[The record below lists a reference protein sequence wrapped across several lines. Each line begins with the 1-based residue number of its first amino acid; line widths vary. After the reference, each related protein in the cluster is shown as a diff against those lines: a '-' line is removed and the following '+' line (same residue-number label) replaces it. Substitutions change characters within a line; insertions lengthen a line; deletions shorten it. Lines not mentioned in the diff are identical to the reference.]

1 MRISTKQYYETS
13 SRAMSEQQSNL
24 YKVQQ
29 QMSSGKKLLTPSDDP
44 VGADQAL
51 RLQQSIDL
59 TDLYKNNLSAA
70 QSQLS
75 QSESVLGSM
84 TDAMSDIRGLLVQ
97 AGNSTYGNSE
107 RNLISQELQQKL
119 GNLMGLANSRD
130 GAGFYLFGG
139 NADNTAPFTQ
149 TVSGVAYNGDQ
160 GSRSVQISGNRN
172 MQLNENG
179 ADLFMRT
186 KTGNG
191 VFDIQPATTNTGS
204 AVALVGRVANASLL
218 TGNNYQ
224 VQFTSANSYQIVN
237 TTTSATVSSG
247 TYTSGS
253 VLSVDGMEMTI
264 TGNPASGDVFDVKPA
279 ANKDIFTG
287 LTELTNLLSQPV
299 STDADKAKLKTMLNN
314 MINLSDQTSDSVS
327 AARTRIG
334 ARSKEVDSLTA
345 LQTDAGYNYSARLS
359 AITDV
364 DYAAASVDLTKQT
377 VALQAAQK
385 SYSMLSQLSLFSY
398 IGG

>member
-1 MRISTKQYYETS
+1 MRISTRQYYDTS
-13 SRAMSEQQSNL
+13 ARAMSDQQSNL

-29 QMSSGKKLLTPSDDP
+29 QMSSGKKLLTPADDP

-51 RLQQSIDL
+51 RLQQSLDL
-59 TDLYKNNLSAA
+59 TGLYKNNLSSA

-75 QSESVLGSM
+75 QSESVLSSM
-84 TDAMSDIRGLLVQ
+84 TDSMSDIRSLLVQ

-107 RNLISQELQQKL
+107 RNSISQELQQKL

-139 NADNTAPFTQ
+139 NADNTAPFSQ

-160 GSRSVQISGNRN
+160 GSRAVQVSGNRN

-191 VFDIQPATTNTGS
+191 IFDIQPAVANSGS
-204 AVALVGRVANASLL
+204 AVAMVGRVANASLL

-237 TTTSATVSSG
+237 TTTSTTVSSG
-247 TYTSGS
+247 TYASGS

-279 ANKDIFTG
+279 TNKDIFTG
-287 LTELTNLLSQPV
+287 LTELSNLLSQPI

-334 ARSKEVDSLTA
+334 ARSKEVDSLTS